1 MRNVRFTTKSGE
13 DIYFDENGDPTA
25 RYDLLNW
32 QQGPDG
38 KIKFITVG
46 FYDASLQDPLQLSVG
61 LTNRS
66 IVWTQNQYEVRFKQ
80 TYRANPETF

>member
-1 MRNVRFTTKSGE
+1 MRNVHFTTQSGE
-13 DIYFDENGDPTA
+13 DIYFDKNGDPTA

-38 KIKFITVG
+38 KTKFTTVG
-46 FYDASLQDPLQLSVG
+46 FYDASLQDPLQLFV
-61 LTNRS
+61 TNRS

-80 TYRANPETF
+80 A